1 MINSLSSR
9 KDYEEIDKTIA
20 RCNTKYCDNETSV
33 LSTHAYVYD
42 PEVNRLETSEEYCR
56 RKDISYDPKIYER
69 EKIKCENEVDEEE
82 W

>member
-1 MINSLSSR
+1 MQPQNIVIMKRL
-9 KDYEEIDKTIA
+9 Y
-20 RCNTKYCDNETSV
+20 
-33 LSTHAYVYD
+33 LSTYAYVYD

-56 RKDISYDPKIYER
+56 RKDISYDPKTYER